1 MGFPSGDDSWTGCRW
16 VYALPPLHRLPGG
29 KSMYKTISIEPSQ
42 HHHWKPAALT
52 LTGLYF
58 KRTRMFADGNRVP
71 YYSCLIKPIFQ
82 NYAQRSKSTENSAHN
97 KTGTRKTRGVT
108 PRASPIGLRCHEHE
122 THTHNVSA
130 TAAKLRATQSRQG
143 SFK

>member
-16 VYALPPLHRLPGG
+16 VYALLPLHRLPGG

-82 NYAQRSKSTENSAHN
+82 NYAQRSKSTENSTHN
-97 KTGTRKTRGVT
+97 KTGTRKTRGS
-108 PRASPIGLRCHEHE
+108 RLEHRRSGCDATSTRR
-122 THTHNVSA
+122 THTMSQLLLQNPEHLSH
-130 TAAKLRATQSRQG
+130 G
-143 SFK
+143 